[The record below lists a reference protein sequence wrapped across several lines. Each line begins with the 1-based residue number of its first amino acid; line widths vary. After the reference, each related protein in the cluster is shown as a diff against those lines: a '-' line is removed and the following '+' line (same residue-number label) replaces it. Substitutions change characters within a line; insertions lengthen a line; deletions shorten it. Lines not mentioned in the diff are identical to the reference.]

1 MDAGIT
7 VKPGAAVVSQTYAP
21 PIAVSNDPNAT
32 ELPASKAVTPS
43 VATTPARNDVQSQA
57 QSTTHEVIIDPQ
69 TREVIYRVIDVR
81 SRQVVRQVP
90 DEALLRVRAY
100 AAALAKGDSPNKA
113 QFQADIEV

>member
-7 VKPGAAVVSQTYAP
+7 VKANAGVVGQSYAP
-21 PIAVSNDPNAT
+21 PIAASSDPTAT
-32 ELPASKAVTPS
+32 ELPAAKVVTP
-43 VATTPARNDVQSQA
+43 AAAAAPARNDV

-100 AAALAKGDSPNKA
+100 ARALASGDSPSKA
-113 QFQADIEV
+113 QFQADLEV

>member
-1 MDAGIT
+1 MDTGIT
-7 VKPGAAVVSQTYAP
+7 IKANAGVVTQNYAP
-21 PIAVSNDPNAT
+21 PIAASPDPAAT
-32 ELPASKAVTPS
+32 DLPASKAVTP
-43 VATTPARNDVQSQA
+43 AAPTAPARNDV

-100 AAALAKGDSPNKA
+100 AQALASGDSPSKA
-113 QFQADIEV
+113 QYQADLEV

>member
-7 VKPGAAVVSQTYAP
+7 IKPNAGVALQDYAP
-21 PIAVSNDPNAT
+21 PTVVSPDPNAT
-32 ELPASKAVTPS
+32 ELPASKAVTAAAA
-43 VATTPARNDVQSQA
+43 VTPARNDVQAQS

-100 AAALAKGDSPNKA
+100 AAALAKGDSPSKA

>member
-7 VKPGAAVVSQTYAP
+7 IKPSAGVVLQDYAPSLVVSP
-21 PIAVSNDPNAT
+21 DPNAT
-32 ELPASKAVTPS
+32 ELPAAKAVTPS
-43 VATTPARNDVQSQA
+43 APTTPARNDP

-100 AAALAKGDSPNKA
+100 AAALANGDSPSQA
-113 QFQADIEV
+113 QFQADIQV

>member
-7 VKPGAAVVSQTYAP
+7 IKPNAGVVPQDYAP
-21 PIAVSNDPNAT
+21 SIAATPDPAAT
-32 ELPASKAVTPS
+32 ELPPSKTVTPS
-43 VATTPARNDVQSQA
+43 AATTPARNDP

-100 AAALAKGDSPNKA
+100 TKALASGDSPSKA
-113 QFQADIEV
+113 QSQADLEV